1 MAVSF
6 GPGTIEDG
14 AMTPD
19 AEDAL
24 LSRITANAQF
34 LDGRPI
40 VRGHRLP
47 VEHVLARL
55 AAGDSPEG
63 ILQRHAGLQLEDIR
77 ACLVYARRVI
87 GSPGPSPHMW

>member
-6 GPGTIEDG
+6 GPATIDDG
-14 AMTPD
+14 AMPPD

-24 LSRITANAQF
+24 LMRITTNAQI

-47 VEHVLARL
+47 VEHVLGRL

-63 ILQRHAGLQLEDIR
+63 ILQCHAGLQLEDIR
-77 ACLVYARRVI
+77 ACLVYARRVV
-87 GSPGPSPHMW
+87 GSPGPALHMW